1 MSVSTRAAL
10 TTANYLERNGQEMI
24 INEIV
29 NPELLKPGGLA
40 TAFDL
45 AAFRLSMIAP
55 VKKSVN
61 HSRTVASMR
70 ETDWEKQQEAHLR
83 SD

>member
-1 MSVSTRAAL
+1 MFSNSTDKITKAFI
-10 TTANYLERNGQEMI
+10 ANVNLVYLLITGHQ
-24 INEIV
+24 
-29 NPELLKPGGLA
+29 GGLA

-70 ETDWEKQQEAHLR
+70 ETGWEQQQQHQGVRLR
-83 SD
+83 SDSTV

>member
-1 MSVSTRAAL
+1 MGDMACLFAP
-10 TTANYLERNGQEMI
+10 YI
-24 INEIV
+24 Y
-29 NPELLKPGGLA
+29 PGGLA

-70 ETDWEKQQEAHLR
+70 ETGWEQQQEVRLR
-83 SD
+83 KDSTV

>member
-1 MSVSTRAAL
+1 MRCENLIAVYVHFNRFI
-10 TTANYLERNGQEMI
+10 Q
-24 INEIV
+24 
-29 NPELLKPGGLA
+29 GGLA

-61 HSRTVASMR
+61 HPRTVASMR
-70 ETDWEKQQEAHLR
+70 ETGREQQHQEVRLR
-83 SD
+83 SDSTV